1 MLRTAYSMRQDLA
14 ALWSRSTASKEQ
26 LVNQLEV
33 WCQRAEESGIFALQ
47 EFSRK
52 LRCYD

>member
-1 MLRTAYSMRQDLA
+1 
-14 ALWSRSTASKEQ
+14 

-33 WCQRAEESGIFALQ
+33 WCQRAEESGFLALQ